1 MLSPC
6 SIVGIHTCTVGVSN
20 APKTESTTSSTLI
33 TVNALLSDK
42 RSVAH
47 KTDIPVNP
55 SSPTIILRLSALSAR
70 IPPNGERTIVGIMA
84 IDNIPAN
91 IAAEPVTSSTYMD
104 NASFKMKFPN
114 NDVNCPKIRST
125 KFFVN
130 NFYVMAHFLHRWHQ
144 PKVNEWQ

>member
-6 SIVGIHTCTVGVSN
+6 NIVGIHACTVGVSN
-20 APKTESTTSSTLI
+20 APKTESMTSSALI
-33 TVNALLSDK
+33 TVRALLSDK

-47 KTDIPVNP
+47 KTDAPVSP
-55 SSPTIILRLSALSAR
+55 SSATIIFRLSALSAR
-70 IPPNGERTIVGIMA
+70 IPPNGERTMVGIVA
-84 IDNIPAN
+84 TDNIPAN
-91 IAAEPVTSSTYMD
+91 IAAEPVTSSTYID

-130 NFYVMAHFLHRWHQ
+130 NFCVTAHFLLFL
-144 PKVNEWQ
+144 KY